1 MSQIRATLVLL
12 VAFTF
17 LTGLAYPLAI
27 TGIAQ
32 LAFPARANGSLVE
45 ANGAVVGSR
54 LIGQSFT
61 SDRYFHGR
69 PSATTGADP
78 SDPSKTVDM
87 PYNAAAST
95 GSNLGPTSK
104 ALAEAVAERAKAL
117 GSGPQPADLVT
128 ASGSG
133 LDPHVSPAGAYAQVD
148 RVAAARKLPAATVR
162 ALVDKSAQGR
172 EFGILGEPRVN
183 VLELN
188 LALDKLGPG
197 GAGS

>member
-12 VAFTF
+12 AVFTL
-17 LTGLAYPLAI
+17 LTGIAYPLAI
-27 TGIAQ
+27 TGIAE
-32 LAFPARANGSLVE
+32 AVFPAKAKGSLVE
-45 ANGAVVGSR
+45 VNGTVVGSR

-69 PSATTGADP
+69 PSATSGTDP
-78 SDPSKTVDM
+78 NDPSKTVEQ

-95 GSNLGPTSK
+95 GSNLAPTSK
-104 ALAEAVAERAKAL
+104 SLAEAVAARAQAL
-117 GSGPQPADLVT
+117 GPGRQPADLVT

-133 LDPHVSPAGAYAQVD
+133 LDPHISPAGAYAQVE
-148 RVAAARKLPAATVR
+148 RVATARKLAPAAVR
-162 ALVDKSAQGR
+162 TLVDSRVEGR

-188 LALDKLGPG
+188 LALDKLPPG

>member
-32 LAFPARANGSLVE
+32 LAFPAKANGSLVE

-78 SDPSKTVDM
+78 GDPSKTVDM

>member
-1 MSQIRATLVLL
+1 MTQIRATLVLL
-12 VAFTF
+12 CVFTI

-32 LAFPARANGSLVE
+32 LAFPAKANGSLVE
-45 ANGAVVGSR
+45 NNGTVVGSR

-78 SDPSKTVDM
+78 SDPSKSVDM

-95 GSNLGPTSK
+95 GSNLAPTSK
-104 ALAEAVAERAKAL
+104 ALAEAVATRAAAI
-117 GSGPQPADLVT
+117 GPGRQPADLVT
-128 ASGSG
+128 ASASG
-133 LDPHVSPAGAYAQVD
+133 LDPHISPAGAYAQVE

-162 ALVDKSAQGR
+162 ALVEKSAQGR

-197 GAGS
+197 ATGS

>member
-1 MSQIRATLVLL
+1 MTQIRATLVLL
-12 VAFTF
+12 CVFTL

-32 LAFPARANGSLVE
+32 LAFPAKANGSLVE
-45 ANGAVVGSR
+45 NNGTVVGSR

-78 SDPSKTVDM
+78 ADPSKSIDM

-95 GSNLGPTSK
+95 GSNLAPTSK
-104 ALAEAVAERAKAL
+104 ALAEAVAARAQAL
-117 GSGPQPADLVT
+117 GPGRQPADLVT
-128 ASGSG
+128 ASASG
-133 LDPHVSPAGAYAQVD
+133 LDPHISPPAAYAQVD

-162 ALVDKSAQGR
+162 ALVEKSAQGR

-188 LALDKLGPG
+188 LALDRLGPG
-197 GAGS
+197 ATGS

>member
-32 LAFPARANGSLVE
+32 LAFPAKANGSLVE

-78 SDPSKTVDM
+78 GDPSKTVDM

-183 VLELN
+183 VLDLN
-188 LALDKLGPG
+188 LALDKLGSG

>member
-1 MSQIRATLVLL
+1 MTHIRATLVLL
-12 VAFTF
+12 CAFTI
-17 LTGLAYPLAI
+17 LTGVAYPLAI

-32 LAFPARANGSLVE
+32 LAFPAQANGSLIQS
-45 ANGAVVGSR
+45 NGAVVGSR

-78 SDPSKTVDM
+78 SDPSKSVDQ

-95 GSNLGPTSK
+95 GSNLAPTSK
-104 ALAEAVAERAKAL
+104 VLADAVAQRAQAL
-117 GSGPQPADLVT
+117 GPGRQPADLVT
-128 ASGSG
+128 ASASG
-133 LDPHVSPAGAYAQVD
+133 LDPHISPAGAYAQVE
-148 RVAAARKLPAATVR
+148 RVARARNLPVATVR
-162 ALVDKSAQGR
+162 ALVDKTAQGR

-188 LALDKLGPG
+188 LALDRL
-197 GAGS
+197 GAGGTGS

>member
-1 MSQIRATLVLL
+1 MSQIRAALVLL
-12 VAFTF
+12 VAFTV

-32 LAFPARANGSLVE
+32 WAFPAKANGSLVE

-87 PYNAAAST
+87 PYNAAASS
-95 GSNLGPTSK
+95 GSNLAPTSK
-104 ALAEAVAERAKAL
+104 ALAEAVAARAAAI
-117 GSGPQPADLVT
+117 GPGRQPADLVT
-128 ASGSG
+128 ASASG
-133 LDPHVSPAGAYAQVD
+133 LDPHISPAAAYAQVD

-162 ALVDKSAQGR
+162 ALVDKGAQGR
-172 EFGILGEPRVN
+172 ELGILGEPRVN

-197 GAGS
+197 GTGS